1 MADSLGR
8 AWSFGINNFGQL
20 GLEHLNQSIDTSE
33 PTTIRYFT
41 CEEIFVT
48 DVVASYFG
56 ASFAIDEKGK
66 AYRWGTNQIEASP
79 NPIKDA
85 YNNIINY

>member
-1 MADSLGR
+1 
-8 AWSFGINNFGQL
+8 
-20 GLEHLNQSIDTSE
+20 
-33 PTTIRYFT
+33 
-41 CEEIFVT
+41 VT